1 VCGIAGAVTRA
12 PDGRAAA
19 LARRLTAALAHRGPD
34 GDGLVGLRPG
44 DARPAGGA
52 EQAATIA
59 LGHRRLSIVDLAGG
73 AQPLANEDGTVWVS
87 FNGEIYNQLELRREL
102 EASGHRFRT
111 RADTEVLVHG
121 WEEWGT
127 ALFGRLNGIFAFAL
141 ADTRRGEVLLVRDP
155 LGVKPLYVGTRH
167 DLTWF
172 ASELRAATEAGASTP
187 DVSVD
192 ALKLFLTFRFIP
204 SPWAVHEDAWK
215 VPPSHY
221 VRLTPD
227 RAGQAPTFESYA
239 SSIESSAQ
247 PKSRLEWR
255 EAIGTELRRAVQR
268 QLMADVP
275 VGVLLSGG
283 VDSGVVARLMRETAG
298 DAPQA
303 FAIGFSDAGD
313 GGELPAAR
321 QAAAEIGVPLDALE
335 TDVARYRAAWPAA
348 LAHLGEPV
356 ANPGQLLVSLLC
368 ERVSRTHKVVLTGQG
383 ADEPLGGYPR
393 HMAERL
399 WRLGRLAPGLSSR
412 AARGLL
418 GGDAGERLTRV
429 LKQRDRVDRF
439 AEIFAVVTPEAV
451 DTLVRG
457 GSGSARELA
466 RAAVGRWLDAAGS
479 SDDAMNVLLRVDA
492 RLSLPDDLLL
502 VADHF
507 SMRSSVELR
516 VPFLDLA
523 FVELVERMPS
533 RYKLSAF
540 GERKWLYR
548 EAASRILP
556 RETAA
561 RLCGW
566 RARLGRKAGF
576 STPAE
581 AIARSL
587 DGAELARGRERL
599 ADAIDWS
606 AARRAAAQG
615 PRQTGAL
622 GVLALWSQ
630 HAA

>member
-1 VCGIAGAVTRA
+1 MCGIAGAVTRA

-19 LARRLTAALAHRGPD
+19 IARRLTAALAHRGPD
-34 GDGLVGLRPG
+34 GDGLVGLTPG
-44 DARPAGGA
+44 QRGPNTTNDDRAP
-52 EQAATIA
+52 IA

-87 FNGEIYNQLELRREL
+87 FNGEIYNQLELRHEL
-102 EASGHRFRT
+102 EAAGHRFRT

-121 WEEWGT
+121 WEQWGT
-127 ALFGRLNGIFAFAL
+127 ALFGRLNGIFAFAITD
-141 ADTRRGEVLLVRDP
+141 ARSGETLLVRDP
-155 LGVKPLYVGTRH
+155 LGVKPLYVGTG
-167 DLTWF
+167 DALTWF
-172 ASELRAATEAGASTP
+172 ASELRAASGAGVARTE
-187 DVSVD
+187 VSPD

-204 SPWAVHEDAWK
+204 SPWAVHEGAWK
-215 VPPSHY
+215 VPPGHF
-221 VRLTPD
+221 VRLAPS
-227 RAGQAPTFESYA
+227 RAGEAPRFEPYETRIA
-239 SSIESSAQ
+239 SSAQ
-247 PKSRLEWR
+247 PATRGEWR
-255 EAIGTELRRAVQR
+255 DAIAIELRNAVRR

-283 VDSGVVARLMRETAG
+283 VDSGVVARLMREAAG

-303 FAIGFSDAGD
+303 FAIGFADAGD
-313 GGELPAAR
+313 EGELPAAR
-321 QAAAEIGVPLDALE
+321 QAAAEIGLPLEALE
-335 TDVARYRAAWPAA
+335 TDIASYRAAWPAA

-399 WRLGRLAPGLSSR
+399 WRLGRLAPGVSAR

-429 LKQRDRVDRF
+429 LRQRDRLDRF
-439 AEIFAVVTPEAV
+439 VEIFAVVPPEGV
-451 DTLVRG
+451 DALVRA

-466 RAAVGRWLDAAGS
+466 RSAVGRWLHAAEG
-479 SDDAMNVLLRVDA
+479 SDDPMNVLLRVDA

-533 RYKLSAF
+533 RYKLSAL

-556 RETAA
+556 DAMAA

-576 STPAE
+576 STPAA
-581 AIARSL
+581 AIARAL

-606 AARRAAAQG
+606 AAHRAAAQG

>member
-1 VCGIAGAVTRA
+1 
-12 PDGRAAA
+12 
-19 LARRLTAALAHRGPD
+19 
-34 GDGLVGLRPG
+34 
-44 DARPAGGA
+44 
-52 EQAATIA
+52 
-59 LGHRRLSIVDLAGG
+59 
-73 AQPLANEDGTVWVS
+73 
-87 FNGEIYNQLELRREL
+87 L
-102 EASGHRFRT
+102 EA
-111 RADTEVLVHG
+111 
-121 WEEWGT
+121 
-127 ALFGRLNGIFAFAL
+127 
-141 ADTRRGEVLLVRDP
+141 
-155 LGVKPLYVGTRH
+155 YVSRI
-167 DLTWF
+167 
-172 ASELRAATEAGASTP
+172 A
-187 DVSVD
+187 
-192 ALKLFLTFRFIP
+192 
-204 SPWAVHEDAWK
+204 
-215 VPPSHY
+215 
-221 VRLTPD
+221 
-227 RAGQAPTFESYA
+227 
-239 SSIESSAQ
+239 SSAQ
-247 PKSRLEWR
+247 PASRDEWR
-255 EAIGTELRRAVQR
+255 SAIRDELREAVRR

-283 VDSGVVARLMRETAG
+283 VDSSVVARAMRDASGE
-298 DAPQA
+298 APQA
-303 FAIGFSDAGD
+303 FAIGFADAPD

-321 QAAAEIGVPLDALE
+321 QAAAELGIPLE
-335 TDVARYRAAWPAA
+335 TVETRIADYRDAWPDA

-368 ERVSRTHKVVLTGQG
+368 ERVRRTHKVVLTGQG

-399 WRLGRLAPGLSSR
+399 WRVGRLAPGMSAR

-429 LKQRDRVDRF
+429 LRQPDRVDRF
-439 AEIFAVVTPEAV
+439 VEIFAVVPPEQV
-451 DTLVRG
+451 DALVRAPG
-457 GSGSARELA
+457 GSARELA
-466 RAAVGRWLDAAGS
+466 RAAVGRWLEAADG
-479 SDDAMNVLLRVDA
+479 SDDPMNVLLRVDA

-533 RYKLSAF
+533 RYKLSAL

-548 EAASRILP
+548 EAAAELLP
-556 RETAA
+556 PETAA

-576 STPAE
+576 STPA
-581 AIARSL
+581 AALGGAL

-599 ADAIDWS
+599 AEAIDW
-606 AARRAAAQG
+606 AAAGRAAAQG